1 MDKINILIADDHN
14 ILRQGL
20 VEALRIYN
28 DIVVVG
34 EAENGKDLIEKYE
47 KRKPDVVLSDI
58 EMPELNGIDAAAEI
72 IQKHP
77 KAKILF
83 LSMHFA
89 EDYIYKVDL
98 IGGKGLLSKEIFKDE
113 LVSAIRTVHNGGT
126 YYFGMKVEE
135 LEKVKRRSK
144 EISKGNKKSES
155 VLTPREHE
163 ILIELADGVS
173 SEEIAV
179 RLNMGKRTVDTYRS
193 AIMNKLEIDTL
204 PKLVV
209 YAVQYREGKRNLKK

>member
-1 MDKINILIADDHN
+1 MGKINILIADDHN

-20 VEALRIYN
+20 IDSLRIYN

-34 EAENGKDLIEKYE
+34 EAENGMDLIEKYE
-47 KRKPDVVLSDI
+47 KRRPDVVLTDI
-58 EMPELNGIDAAAEI
+58 EMPGLNGLDAAAEI
-72 IQKHP
+72 LKKHP
-77 KAKILF
+77 NAKVLF
-83 LSMHFA
+83 LSMYFA

-113 LVSAIRTVHNGGT
+113 LVSAIRTVYTGGT
-126 YYFGMKVEE
+126 YYFGMSEEE
-135 LEKVKRRSK
+135 LQKVKLRSN
-144 EISKGNKKSES
+144 EIRKGNRKSET

-163 ILIELADGVS
+163 ILIELADGIS
-173 SEEIAV
+173 SEEIAK
-179 RLNMGKRTVDTYRS
+179 RLNVGKRTVDTYRS
-193 AIMNKLEIDTL
+193 AIMSKLEIESL